1 MATLEQLQ
9 QQQYAAN
16 IIPGYQEMI
25 QPQNVPTGQ
34 QLAPGFTPMQS
45 EAQKLMQTGLGSYQ
59 PFLTAGGQS
68 LATALQAT
76 GPQAATS
83 YMNPY
88 LQQVRDTTETDLN
101 RLFGQQQA
109 QATQGQIQSGG
120 FAGSGTRGA
129 VMDAEL
135 ARGQGDAL
143 AKAMAGITASG
154 YESAL
159 KASQQA
165 AKTQAGIGQ
174 LYGQLG
180 TTAQRGLMGDV
191 GGLFDFGEAQ
201 RQITGA
207 QNLAS
212 YQTPFY
218 GLGQFSSALSGMPS
232 FQQYQPTNPILTGMQ
247 AGLGAY
253 SMMS

>member
-1 MATLEQLQ
+1 MATLDELQ
-9 QQQYAAN
+9 QQQYASN
-16 IIPGYQEMI
+16 IIPGYESML
-25 QPQNVPTGQ
+25 QPGNVPTGQ
-34 QLAPGFTPMQS
+34 QLAPGLTQEQVDAGQLLQS
-45 EAQKLMQTGLGSYQ
+45 GLGSYQ
-59 PFLTAGGQS
+59 PFLTAGSQ
-68 LATALQAT
+68 ALQASMGAT
-76 GPQAATS
+76 GPQAATA

-88 LQQVRDTTETDLN
+88 LQQVRDTTTTDLN

-109 QATQGQIQSGG
+109 KATQGQIQSGG

-143 AKAMAGITASG
+143 AKAMAGITAGG

-159 KASQQA
+159 KASQNA

-180 TTAQRGLMGDV
+180 STAQQGLMGDV

-201 RQITGA
+201 RSILGA

-218 GLGQFSSALSGMPS
+218 GLSQFSSALSGMPS
-232 FQQYQPTNPILTGMQ
+232 FAQYQTPNPILTGMQ
-247 AGLGAY
+247 AASGIGSLFG
-253 SMMS
+253 